1 MTSFSPLSPSLHP
14 LHPLHLLMKIIPYQL
29 IFNHIMADNYL
40 EKHMDDYQKRKREWE
55 RKKKHLTSPKRIAS
69 SDNNRSV
76 ESEQKRGYR
85 DGE

>member
-1 MTSFSPLSPSLHP
+1 
-14 LHPLHLLMKIIPYQL
+14 MKIIPYQL

-55 RKKKHLTSPKRIAS
+55 RKKKHLTSHKRIAS